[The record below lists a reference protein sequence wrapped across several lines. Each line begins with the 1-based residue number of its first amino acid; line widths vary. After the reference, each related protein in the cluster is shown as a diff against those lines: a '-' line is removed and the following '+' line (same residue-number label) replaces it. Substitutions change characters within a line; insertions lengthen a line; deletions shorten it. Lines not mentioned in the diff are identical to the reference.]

1 MINLYSLTECLD
13 MRRIFFSFV
22 NFLWW
27 TVNLLPFRQT
37 PRVTAD
43 DNHGTVSNN
52 VPLPEST
59 SGLEWSSLVSVA
71 TKAIEGIC
79 SSHFLYSI

>member
-1 MINLYSLTECLD
+1 M
-13 MRRIFFSFV
+13 
-22 NFLWW
+22 
-27 TVNLLPFRQT
+27 LPFRQT

-71 TKAIEGIC
+71 TKAIEGIFNTLFRVLTKVTEDI
-79 SSHFLYSI
+79 HFGHL